1 MADHVIGEQGDG
13 VTGDARTTPAS
24 PLSPGSYRGDAG
36 VARAPDQEG
45 TSPTAP
51 VNRTQTVLADSA
63 GMHRKPRLTA
73 GRAGLRIGMALLLFY
88 AVVAIVGPFV
98 VPGDP
103 YKQHLR
109 FAGDPPSWSAPLG
122 YDELGRDML
131 ARIVHGARY
140 TLGIGITAI
149 AIGGGIGIALGAV
162 AGYLGGVADSVIM
175 RLVDI
180 MLAFPSILLALAIVS
195 TLGTGLINLIIAT
208 GLYAIPQYA
217 RLTRATFLSLGQT
230 EFVHAATVSGA
241 GAERIILRHLLPNAL
256 APLIVQTSYATA
268 AVILAASGLSFLGL
282 GVQPPTP
289 EWGAMLSRGRDLL
302 RVSPHVVTVPG
313 LAIAFLIL
321 ALNLAGDGIR
331 DATDPRWRQR

>member
-1 MADHVIGEQGDG
+1 MVSATLAGSSV
-13 VTGDARTTPAS
+13 VARTRSRRKS
-24 PLSPGSYRGDAG
+24 PLAG
-36 VARAPDQEG
+36 
-45 TSPTAP
+45 
-51 VNRTQTVLADSA
+51 
-63 GMHRKPRLTA
+63 
-73 GRAGLRIGMALLLFY
+73 GRVGLRVGLALLLFY
-88 AVVAIVGPFV
+88 AVVAVIGPFV
-98 VPGDP
+98 VRGDP
-103 YKQHLR
+103 YKQQLR
-109 FAGDPPSWSAPLG
+109 FSGDPPSWSAPLG

-131 ARIVHGARY
+131 ARIVHGAHY
-140 TLGIGITAI
+140 TLGIGVASI

-162 AGYLGGVADSVIM
+162 AGYAGGIIDGAIM
-175 RLVDI
+175 RLVDV
-180 MLAFPSILLALAIVS
+180 MLAFPSILLALAIIS
-195 TLGTGLINLIIAT
+195 TLGTGLVNLIIAT

-217 RLTRATFLSLGQT
+217 RLTRATFLTLGQT
-230 EFVHAATVSGA
+230 EFVHAATVNGA
-241 GAERIILRHLLPNAL
+241 SAERIILRHMLPNAL

-331 DATDPRWRQR
+331 DVTDPRWRRR